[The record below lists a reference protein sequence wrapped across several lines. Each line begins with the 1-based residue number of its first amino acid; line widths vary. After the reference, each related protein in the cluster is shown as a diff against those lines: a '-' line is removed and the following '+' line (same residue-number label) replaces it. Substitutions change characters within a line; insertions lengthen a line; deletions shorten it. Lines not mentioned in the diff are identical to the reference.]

1 MQDFINVPKCENWSI
16 RKKPVIHIIRFTRFL
31 KGFSSPH
38 DYHFLYISVL
48 DTDPD
53 SEPRNRIKER
63 IRPLIGNS
71 KKTLYFEKFKFSQ
84 VFYDFSLEPENL
96 K

>member
-48 DTDPD
+48 DTDPYW
-53 SEPRNRIKER
+53 IR
-63 IRPLIGNS
+63 IRNLDPIIFFSFKNS
-71 KKTLYFEKFKFSQ
+71 KNCLRAVEILFT
-84 VFYDFSLEPENL
+84 
-96 K
+96 